1 MTYYLSLHESFSKLI
16 ISDSIIYIYIYIPNW
31 VEKKTTRVKMILQPR
46 KFKYKSRQK
55 GRRAHTPSQIRLS
68 YGTVGLA
75 LLRPLRISAKRIFRL
90 KLFLKKSSR
99 KSDITRRA
107 FWVSIFP
114 HLPLSRKP
122 KGMRMGKGAGK
133 LAHWYTQIRSGKLIV
148 EFKNLRLGRSK
159 YYAKQVSHKLPIAS
173 LFIMQ
178 PTRSLKLVGS
188 ARTSPNL
195 ISFW

>member
-1 MTYYLSLHESFSKLI
+1 MTSFFYQLGSWFSLF
-16 ISDSIIYIYIYIPNW
+16 
-31 VEKKTTRVKMILQPR
+31 KMILQPR
-46 KFKYKSRQK
+46 KFKFKSRQK
-55 GRRAHTPSQIRLS
+55 LRRAHSPSSSVLS
-68 YGTVGLA
+68 YGTMGLV

-133 LAHWYTQIRSGKLIV
+133 LANWYTQIRSGKLIV
-148 EFKNLRLGRSK
+148 EFKNLRLGRAS
-159 YYAKQVSHKLPIAS
+159 YYSKQVAHKLPVHS

-178 PTRSLKLVGS
+178 PTRVLKLVGS
-188 ARTSPNL
+188 SRANPTL
-195 ISFW
+195 LSFW

>member
-1 MTYYLSLHESFSKLI
+1 
-16 ISDSIIYIYIYIPNW
+16 
-31 VEKKTTRVKMILQPR
+31 MILQPR
-46 KFKYKSRQK
+46 KFRYKSRQK
-55 GRRAHTPSQIRLS
+55 SRSAHTPSSTKLS
-68 YGTVGLA
+68 YGTVGLV

-107 FWVSIFP
+107 FWVSVFP

-133 LAHWYTQIRSGKLIV
+133 LANWYTQIRAGKLLV
-148 EFKNLRLGRSK
+148 EFKNLRYGRAE
-159 YYAKQVSHKLPIAS
+159 YYSKQVMHKLPVPS
-173 LFIMQ
+173 LTLRQ
-178 PTRSLKLVGS
+178 PSRSLKLVGS
-188 ARTSPNL
+188 ARTSPHL